1 MGATG
6 DNLEQ
11 GRLEQGVRLIDG
23 VTLGAGASIGVA
35 IFSVLTPA
43 AQVAG
48 PGLLLSLCI
57 AAIPMVVFAVTY
69 AFMASAV
76 PVSGASFAWPSR
88 FVHPF
93 FGFMIAWL
101 RILGSAGAMAVLA
114 LVLVQYLSMVVPL
127 PTRPAMFGLFCLFFV
142 LNLLGV
148 STAARLQTALI
159 ALLLVTFVLFVIAG
173 SFKVDTE
180 HFQPLMEAGWG
191 GVFGAVPLLISL
203 FLGIEAAT
211 EVGEEVRG
219 GGKTIARGIA
229 IAVTLSAVTYFA
241 VSFVALGVVG
251 AGKLAASQAPLLD
264 AANRFLGVWAT
275 PVILIA
281 AVTAIGTS
289 LNGVFM
295 IFTRYL
301 FAMGRAGAL
310 PARLALVHPRW
321 GTPHIATVL
330 AFACCV
336 ASLLLPESL
345 VFLFLAIN
353 IPTML
358 KYMGACLSATR
369 LLRNYPEL
377 HRNAGFRLEGR
388 VVRRW
393 AWAGVLCA
401 ILVIAAGFNAD
412 WRPYAVLGAWAV
424 IGAIYWFAVARKR
437 ARLRAEND
445 ATSRSTSPQLAP
457 SVRR

>member
-6 DNLEQ
+6 DNPGQ
-11 GRLEQGVRLIDG
+11 GKLEQGVRLIDV

-48 PGLLLSLCI
+48 SGLLLSLAI
-57 AAIPMVVFAVTY
+57 AAVPMVVFAVTY

-76 PVSGASFAWPSR
+76 PVSGASFAWPTR

-127 PTRPAMFGLFCLFFV
+127 PTRTAMFGLFCLFFI

-148 STAARLQTALI
+148 STAARLQTAMI

-173 SFKVDTE
+173 SFEVDLDN
-180 HFQPLMEAGWG
+180 FRPVMEAGWVG
-191 GVFGAVPLLISL
+191 ILGAVPLLISL

-219 GGKTIARGIA
+219 GGKIIARGIA

-251 AGKLAASQAPLLD
+251 AGELAASDAPLLD
-264 AANRFLGVWAT
+264 AADRFLGVWAT

-281 AVTAIGTS
+281 AVAAIGTS

-310 PARLALVHPRW
+310 PAQLARVHPRW
-321 GTPHIATVL
+321 GTPHIATVV
-330 AFACCV
+330 AFGCCV

-358 KYMGACLSATR
+358 KYMGTCLSATR
-369 LLRNYPEL
+369 LLRNHPQLY
-377 HRNAGFRLEGR
+377 RNAGFRLEGH

-393 AWAGVLCA
+393 AWAGVVCA

-412 WRPYAVLGAWAV
+412 WRPYAVLGAWGV
-424 IGAIYWFAVARKR
+424 IGTIYWFAVARNGTK
-437 ARLRAEND
+437 LRAATD
-445 ATSRSTSPQLAP
+445 ASLGSARPQVTPSIRS
-457 SVRR
+457 

>member
-1 MGATG
+1 MSATEG
-6 DNLEQ
+6 EP
-11 GRLEQGVRLIDG
+11 GRAKLKQGVRLIDV

-48 PGLLLSLCI
+48 PGLLLSLAI
-57 AAIPMVVFAVTY
+57 AAVPMVVFAVTY
-69 AFMASAV
+69 SFMASAV

-93 FGFMIAWL
+93 LGFMIAWL

-127 PTRPAMFGLFCLFFV
+127 PTQTSMFAIFCVFFV

-148 STAARLQTALI
+148 STAARLQTAMI
-159 ALLLVTFVLFVIAG
+159 GLLLATFALFVIAG
-173 SFKVDTE
+173 SFEVDTDNLR
-180 HFQPLMEAGWG
+180 PVMETGWT
-191 GVFGAVPLLISL
+191 GVLGAVPLLISL

-211 EVGEEVRG
+211 EIGEEVRG
-219 GGKTIARGIA
+219 GGTTVARGIA
-229 IAVTLSAVTYFA
+229 IAVTVSALTYFA
-241 VSFVALGVVG
+241 VSFVALGVLG
-251 AGKLAASQAPLLD
+251 ADELAGSTAPLLD
-264 AANRFLGVWAT
+264 AADQFLGRWST
-275 PVILIA
+275 PLILVA

-301 FAMGRAGAL
+301 FAMGRAGVL
-310 PARLALVHPRW
+310 PSQLARIHPRW
-321 GTPHIATVL
+321 GTPHIATLV
-330 AFACCV
+330 AFGCCV
-336 ASLLLPESL
+336 ASLLLPLTL

-358 KYMGACLSATR
+358 KYMGTCLSATG
-369 LLRNYPEL
+369 LLRNHPEL
-377 HRNAGFRLEGR
+377 YRRATFRPERR

-393 AWAGVLCA
+393 AYMGVVCA
-401 ILVIAAGFNAD
+401 ALIIAAGFNAD
-412 WRPYAVLGAWAV
+412 WRPYAVLGAWGAV
-424 IGAIYWFAVARKR
+424 GAVYWFTVARKGT
-437 ARLRAEND
+437 RLRKETD
-445 ATSRSTSPQLAP
+445 AALTSASQ
-457 SVRR
+457 